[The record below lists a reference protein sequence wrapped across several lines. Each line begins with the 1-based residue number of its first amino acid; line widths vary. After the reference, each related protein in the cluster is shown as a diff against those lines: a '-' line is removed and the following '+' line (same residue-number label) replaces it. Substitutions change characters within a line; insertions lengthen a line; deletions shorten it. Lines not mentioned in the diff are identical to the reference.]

1 MSDRDPELLSFVL
14 YLSKDKEEKR
24 EEKRVKKEKGW
35 MFAGLDCLGVTWVHV
50 HLLGAGAWGPP

>member
-24 EEKRVKKEKGW
+24 EEKRVKKEKG
-35 MFAGLDCLGVTWVHV
+35 
-50 HLLGAGAWGPP
+50 